1 MDLFTVMRRQEV
13 ATLLESEFSKWK
25 QEQEWV
31 SIEDAL
37 GRVLAADLVSEENI
51 PPFRRSTVDGYAL
64 RAADTTGCSDSLP
77 AFLQMLGE
85 TRMGEG
91 TDLEV
96 QAEQAVYVPTGGI
109 VPRGAD
115 AVCMIEYTE
124 NFQDEIA
131 IQRPMNQLEN
141 LVEVGDDVSI
151 GECVLQKGSRIQT
164 QHIGA
169 IAALG
174 RNRVLVKKRIKVAIL
189 STGDELVG
197 PGKPLKLG
205 QIRDSNTDALRA
217 MVIALGCEVVMAD
230 RILDQFD
237 ALQSGLQKAI
247 SESDLVLISGGS
259 SVGTLDMTPDII
271 NSLGEPG
278 ILVHGIA
285 IKPGKPTMVAKV
297 QNKAVFGLPGHPASC
312 LIAYKAIVEPF
323 IQERLLAE
331 KIKVFPLTA
340 VADFQIHV
348 SSGRDVFYM
357 VQIQENEGRWIAKPV
372 HGKSGMVSLLSK
384 ADGYIEIPMEKEG
397 IQRGEIVSVH
407 RF

>member
-13 ATLLESEFSKWK
+13 ATLLKKEFSKWQ

-31 SIEDAL
+31 SIEETLD
-37 GRVLAADLVSEENI
+37 RVLAADLVSEENI

-64 RAADTTGCSDSLP
+64 RAANTTGCSESLP
-77 AFLQMLGE
+77 AFLEMLGE

-91 TDLEV
+91 TDLV
-96 QAEQAVYVPTGGI
+96 VGAEQAVYVPTGGI
-109 VPRGAD
+109 VPAGAD

-124 NFQDEIA
+124 NFQEEIA
-131 IQRPMNQLEN
+131 IQRPMSQLEN

-151 GECVLQKGSRIQT
+151 GECVLQKGSRIET
-164 QHIGA
+164 QHVGA

-174 RNRVLVKKRIKVAIL
+174 QNRILVKKRIKVAIL

-197 PGKPLKLG
+197 PGQPLKLG

-230 RILDQFD
+230 RIEDQFD
-237 ALQSGLQKAI
+237 ALQSGLQKALN
-247 SESDLVLISGGS
+247 ESDLVLISGGS
-259 SVGTLDMTPDII
+259 SVGTHDMTPDII

-323 IQERLLAE
+323 IQETLLAE
-331 KIKVFPLTA
+331 SIRKFPLTA
-340 VADFQIHV
+340 ISDFQIHV

-357 VQIQENEGRWIAKPV
+357 VQIQEREGQWIAKPV

-397 IQRGEIVSVH
+397 IQRGEIISVH

>member
-96 QAEQAVYVPTGGI
+96 QAEQAVDVPTGGI

-115 AVCMIEYTE
+115 AICMIEYTE

-131 IQRPMNQLEN
+131 IQRPMSQLEN
-141 LVEVGDDVSI
+141 LVELGDDVSI

-174 RNRVLVKKRIKVAIL
+174 RNRVLVKKRIRVAIL

-217 MVIALGCEVVMAD
+217 MAIALGCEVVIAD

-312 LIAYKAIVEPF
+312 LIAYKTIVEPF
-323 IQERLLAE
+323 IQSTLLDER
-331 KIKVFPLTA
+331 IKSFPLTA

-397 IQRGEIVSVH
+397 IQRGEIVFVH

>member
-13 ATLLESEFSKWK
+13 ATLLESEFLKWQ

-51 PPFRRSTVDGYAL
+51 PPFRRSTVDGYAV

-85 TRMGEG
+85 TRMGQG

-124 NFQDEIA
+124 NFQNEIA
-131 IQRPMNQLEN
+131 IQRPMSQLEN
-141 LVEVGDDVSI
+141 LVEIGDDVSI

-169 IAALG
+169 VAALG
-174 RNRVLVKKRIKVAIL
+174 RNRVLVKKRIRVAIL
-189 STGDELVG
+189 STGDELIG

-217 MVIALGCEVVMAD
+217 MVIALGCEVVIAD

-271 NSLGEPG
+271 NSLGKPG

-312 LIAYKAIVEPF
+312 LIAYKTIVEPF
-323 IQERLLAE
+323 IQKTLLAE
-331 KIKVFPLTA
+331 RIKSFPLTA

>member
-115 AVCMIEYTE
+115 AICMIEYTE

-131 IQRPMNQLEN
+131 IQRPMSQLEN
-141 LVEVGDDVSI
+141 LVELGDDVSI

-174 RNRVLVKKRIKVAIL
+174 RNRVLVKKRIRVAIL

-217 MVIALGCEVVMAD
+217 MAIALGCEVVIAD

-312 LIAYKAIVEPF
+312 LIAYKTIVEPF
-323 IQERLLAE
+323 IQSTLLDER
-331 KIKVFPLTA
+331 IKSFPLTA

-397 IQRGEIVSVH
+397 IQRGEIVFVH